1 MRMATGRGQ
10 SHFNVTDFLQPF
22 MKNLELVRYP
32 MNDNTS
38 NNYYNDVGEE
48 ALDKTSFLPICSY
61 SGTDSSGNPE
71 YSKEEGVAKRCK
83 LFKPVV
89 TDLGICYSFNADP
102 IVPMLA
108 DSSFKEAFFEAYN
121 YDLIHDYDPI
131 HPARGAGDTFA
142 LTFMVDNSRYL
153 RKKLE
158 TKPFKILISSKSA
171 YFDAFSVAKN
181 VKPGYETTFDVQP
194 IEVVGTDGLREISEK
209 SRYAKF

>member
-10 SHFNVTDFLQPF
+10 SHFNITDFLQPF

-32 MNDNTS
+32 MNVNTS
-38 NNYYNDVGEE
+38 NKYYKDNEEE

-71 YSKEEGVAKRCK
+71 YSQEEGPAKGCK

-108 DSSFKEAFFEAYN
+108 DSSFKEAFFEAYY
-121 YDLIHDYDPI
+121 YDLDNLDNLPI

-158 TKPFKILISSKSA
+158 IKPFKILISSKSA

-181 VKPGYETTFDVQP
+181 VN
-194 IEVVGTDGLREISEK
+194 IE
-209 SRYAKF
+209 

>member
-1 MRMATGRGQ
+1 MRMASGRGQ

-32 MNDNTS
+32 MNVNTS
-38 NNYYNDVGEE
+38 NKYYNEEE

-71 YSKEEGVAKRCK
+71 YSQEEGPAKVCK

-121 YDLIHDYDPI
+121 YDLDNLPI

>member
-22 MKNLELVRYP
+22 MENLELVRYP
-32 MNDNTS
+32 MNVNTS
-38 NNYYNDVGEE
+38 NNYYNDNDEE

-61 SGTDSSGNPE
+61 SGNPE
-71 YSKEEGVAKRCK
+71 YSEEEGQAKGCK

-121 YDLIHDYDPI
+121 YDLEDLPI

-171 YFDAFSVAKN
+171 YFDAFSVATH
-181 VKPGYETTFDVQP
+181 VKAGCETTFDVQP
-194 IEVVGTDGLREISEK
+194 IEVVGTDSLREIPEK
-209 SRYAKF
+209 SRYNKF

>member
-1 MRMATGRGQ
+1 MRMASGRGQ
-10 SHFNVTDFLQPF
+10 SHFNVTDFLQPI
-22 MKNLELVRYP
+22 MENLELVRYP
-32 MNDNTS
+32 MNVNTS
-38 NNYYNDVGEE
+38 NNYYDDNEEE
-48 ALDKTSFLPICSY
+48 ALDKTSFLPICDY
-61 SGTDSSGNPE
+61 SGNPE
-71 YSKEEGVAKRCK
+71 GPVKGCK

-108 DSSFKEAFFEAYN
+108 DSSFKEAFLEAYN
-121 YDLIHDYDPI
+121 YDLDNLPI

-171 YFDAFSVAKN
+171 CFDAFSVAKN
-181 VKPGYETTFDVQP
+181 VKPGFETIFDVQP
-194 IEVVGTDGLREISEK
+194 IEVVGTDSLREIPEK
-209 SRYAKF
+209 SRYNKF

>member
-32 MNDNTS
+32 MNVNTS
-38 NNYYNDVGEE
+38 NNYYDDNEEE
-48 ALDKTSFLPICSY
+48 ALDKTSFLPICDY
-61 SGTDSSGNPE
+61 SGNPE
-71 YSKEEGVAKRCK
+71 GPVKGCK

-108 DSSFKEAFFEAYN
+108 DSSFKEAFLEAYN
-121 YDLIHDYDPI
+121 YDLDNLPI

-153 RKKLE
+153 RKKVE

-194 IEVVGTDGLREISEK
+194 IEVVGTNGLRGIPENA
-209 SRYAKF
+209 RYNKI

>member
-32 MNDNTS
+32 MNVNTS
-38 NNYYNDVGEE
+38 NNYYDDNEEE
-48 ALDKTSFLPICSY
+48 ALDKTSFLPICDY
-61 SGTDSSGNPE
+61 SGNPE
-71 YSKEEGVAKRCK
+71 GPVKGCK

-108 DSSFKEAFFEAYN
+108 DSSFKEAFLEAYN
-121 YDLIHDYDPI
+121 YDLDNLPI

-153 RKKLE
+153 RKKVE

-171 YFDAFSVAKN
+171 YFDAFSVAKD

-194 IEVVGTDGLREISEK
+194 IEVVGTDGLRGIPENA
-209 SRYAKF
+209 RYNKF

>member
-1 MRMATGRGQ
+1 MRMASGRGQ
-10 SHFNVTDFLQPF
+10 SHFNVTDFLQPI
-22 MKNLELVRYP
+22 MENLELVRYP
-32 MNDNTS
+32 MNVNTS
-38 NNYYNDVGEE
+38 NNYYDDNEEE
-48 ALDKTSFLPICSY
+48 ALDKTSFLPICDY
-61 SGTDSSGNPE
+61 SGNPE
-71 YSKEEGVAKRCK
+71 GPVKGCK

-121 YDLIHDYDPI
+121 YDLDNLPI

-153 RKKLE
+153 RKKVE

-194 IEVVGTDGLREISEK
+194 IEVVGTNGLRGIPENA
-209 SRYAKF
+209 RYNKF

>member
-32 MNDNTS
+32 MNVNT
-38 NNYYNDVGEE
+38 NNKYYNDNEEE

-61 SGTDSSGNPE
+61 SGTDPSGNP
-71 YSKEEGVAKRCK
+71 SQEEGPAKGCK

-121 YDLIHDYDPI
+121 YDLDNLPI

-158 TKPFKILISSKSA
+158 IKPFKILISSKSA

-194 IEVVGTDGLREISEK
+194 IEVVGTNGLRGIPENA
-209 SRYAKF
+209 RYNKF

>member
-1 MRMATGRGQ
+1 MATGRGQ

-22 MKNLELVRYP
+22 LKNLELVRYP
-32 MNDNTS
+32 MNVNTS
-38 NNYYNDVGEE
+38 NKYYNDNEEE

-61 SGTDSSGNPE
+61 SGTDPSGNPE
-71 YSKEEGVAKRCK
+71 YSQEEGPAKVCK

-121 YDLIHDYDPI
+121 YDLVDLDNLPI

-181 VKPGYETTFDVQP
+181 VKPGFETIFDVQP

>member
-32 MNDNTS
+32 MNVNTS
-38 NNYYNDVGEE
+38 NNYYNDDEEE

-61 SGTDSSGNPE
+61 SGNPGNI
-71 YSKEEGVAKRCK
+71 KEEGPGKGCK
-83 LFKPVV
+83 LFQPVI

-108 DSSFKEAFFEAYN
+108 DSSFKEAFFEAYK
-121 YDLIHDYDPI
+121 YDLNSSPSIHN
-131 HPARGAGDTFA
+131 ARGAGDTFA

-158 TKPFKILISSKSA
+158 TRPFKILISSKSA
-171 YFDAFSVAKN
+171 YFDAFSVAKD
-181 VKPGYETTFDVQP
+181 VKPGFETTFDVQP
-194 IEVVGTDGLREISEK
+194 IEVVGTDGLREIPEK
-209 SRYAKF
+209 SRYDKYVIILI

>member
-32 MNDNTS
+32 MNVNTS
-38 NNYYNDVGEE
+38 NNYYDDNEEE
-48 ALDKTSFLPICSY
+48 ALDKTSFLPICDY
-61 SGTDSSGNPE
+61 SGNPE
-71 YSKEEGVAKRCK
+71 GPVKGCK

-121 YDLIHDYDPI
+121 YDLDDLPI

-158 TKPFKILISSKSA
+158 IKPFKILISSKSA
-171 YFDAFSVAKN
+171 YFDAFSVAKD

-194 IEVVGTDGLREISEK
+194 IEVVGTDGLLGIPEK
-209 SRYAKF
+209 SR

>member
-1 MRMATGRGQ
+1 MASGRGQ
-10 SHFNVTDFLQPF
+10 SHFNVTDFLQPI
-22 MKNLELVRYP
+22 MENLELVRYP
-32 MNDNTS
+32 MNVNTS
-38 NNYYNDVGEE
+38 NNYYDDNEEE
-48 ALDKTSFLPICSY
+48 ALDKTSFLPICDY
-61 SGTDSSGNPE
+61 SGNPE
-71 YSKEEGVAKRCK
+71 GPVKGCK

-102 IVPMLA
+102 IVPMLV

-121 YDLIHDYDPI
+121 YDLDDLPI

-158 TKPFKILISSKSA
+158 IKPFKILISSKSA
-171 YFDAFSVAKN
+171 YFDAFSVAKD

-194 IEVVGTDGLREISEK
+194 IEVVGTDGLRGIPENA
-209 SRYAKF
+209 RYNKF

>member
-10 SHFNVTDFLQPF
+10 SHFNITDFLQPF

-32 MNDNTS
+32 MNVNTS
-38 NNYYNDVGEE
+38 NKYYNEEE

-71 YSKEEGVAKRCK
+71 YSQEEGPAKVCK

-121 YDLIHDYDPI
+121 YDLDNLPI

>member
-1 MRMATGRGQ
+1 MRMASGRGQ

-22 MKNLELVRYP
+22 MENLELVRYP
-32 MNDNTS
+32 MNVNTS
-38 NNYYNDVGEE
+38 NNYYDDNEEE
-48 ALDKTSFLPICSY
+48 ALDKTSFLPICDY
-61 SGTDSSGNPE
+61 SGNPE
-71 YSKEEGVAKRCK
+71 GPVKGCK

-121 YDLIHDYDPI
+121 YDLDNLAI

-171 YFDAFSVAKN
+171 YFDAFSVAKD

-194 IEVVGTDGLREISEK
+194 IEVVGTDGLLGIPEK
-209 SRYAKF
+209 SR